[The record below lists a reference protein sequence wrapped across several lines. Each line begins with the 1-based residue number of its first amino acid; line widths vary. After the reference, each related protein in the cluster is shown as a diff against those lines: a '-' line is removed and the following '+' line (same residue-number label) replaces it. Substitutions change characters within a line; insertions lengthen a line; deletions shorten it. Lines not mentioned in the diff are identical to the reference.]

1 MGLTDRTLLH
11 DPSAPSCNVEP
22 VVLFNIVDHYSRRDQ
37 GQDFVVGTLLGT
49 EENGVVT
56 VCSCFP
62 VPHTEV
68 EDQIALNSNFHTTM
82 LALSQRIT
90 PKQKVVGWYST
101 GEAINEN
108 TTLFHEFYG
117 QDVERPIHLLLDLG
131 LGGRKMSCKA
141 FTSRGLTL
149 GSARVG
155 TAFRDICCNVV
166 SGESDRAGI
175 DTLLKMTEHA
185 EPVTAAAGKAGKAK
199 AGAKPSAPA
208 AAVGELESVE
218 ATVKK
223 LLQTLE
229 DVTEYVAKV
238 TKGEMA
244 ADPAVVRLLQQLV
257 ASAPRLDTES
267 FGKMFNT
274 QVQDMLAIVYL
285 ANLTRTQLALAE
297 KLQAV
302 TLSST
307 KD

>member
-56 VCSCFP
+56 VSSCFP

-68 EDQIALNSNFHTTM
+68 EQQIALNSNFHTTM
-82 LALSQRIT
+82 LALSSAYR
-90 PKQKVVGWYST
+90 QKVVG
-101 GEAINEN
+101 GIRPGGDQREHDA
-108 TTLFHEFYG
+108 LPRVLRAG
-117 QDVERPIHLLLDLG
+117 RRAADPPAPRPRPRRAQDEL
-131 LGGRKMSCKA
+131 CA
-141 FTSRGLTL
+141 FTARPDARR
-149 GSARVG
+149 ARVG

-166 SGESDRAGI
+166 SGESDSRGDRHTAQV
-175 DTLLKMTEHA
+175 TEHA